1 MSKTKNAIWKWKKTE
16 FVVKTNVSVLCL
28 YLSLE
33 LKEMIRKRKEK
44 KLVKSK
50 RKVSCFGCHF
60 KIKNFTMSTCL
71 LLLLSPKVWLK
82 LFREI
87 VFTEKHVVEKTFTRP
102 HHATYCLLSPPPP
115 LLLLCPIFVYMH
127 QKNIT
132 FSAAKIHGNIFLSR
146 ILTSN
151 IYALSLNPHKK
162 KLRETTLGKKI

>member
-1 MSKTKNAIWKWKKTE
+1 MKKKTE
-16 FVVKTNVSVLCL
+16 FVVKINVSVLCL

-71 LLLLSPKVWLK
+71 LLLYCYVPQSMIKIISWNR
-82 LFREI
+82 F
-87 VFTEKHVVEKTFTRP
+87 HGKTCRGKNLPAHTYP

-127 QKNIT
+127 QKKLPFPLQKYTEI
-132 FSAAKIHGNIFLSR
+132 FSSPEFSR
-146 ILTSN
+146 RTYMPCRWTPIRRN
-151 IYALSLNPHKK
+151 YV
-162 KLRETTLGKKI
+162 KLHLEKKI

>member
-1 MSKTKNAIWKWKKTE
+1 MKKKTE

-71 LLLLSPKVWLK
+71 LLLLCPPKYDYNF
-82 LFREI
+82 FREI
-87 VFTEKHVVEKTFTRP
+87 VFTEK
-102 HHATYCLLSPPPP
+102 S
-115 LLLLCPIFVYMH
+115 
-127 QKNIT
+127 
-132 FSAAKIHGNIFLSR
+132 
-146 ILTSN
+146 
-151 IYALSLNPHKK
+151 
-162 KLRETTLGKKI
+162 

>member
-1 MSKTKNAIWKWKKTE
+1 MKKKTE

-71 LLLLSPKVWLK
+71 LLLYCYVPQSMIKIISWNRFHGK
-82 LFREI
+82 TCRG
-87 VFTEKHVVEKTFTRP
+87 KTFTRP
-102 HHATYCLLSPPPP
+102 HIPSSCHLLSIVAPSP

-127 QKNIT
+127 QKKIT

-162 KLRETTLGKKI
+162 KLRETVKLHLEKKI

>member
-1 MSKTKNAIWKWKKTE
+1 M
-16 FVVKTNVSVLCL
+16 KTNVSVLCL

-71 LLLLSPKVWLK
+71 LLLYCYVPQSMIKIISWNR
-82 LFREI
+82 F
-87 VFTEKHVVEKTFTRP
+87 HGKTCRGKNFYP
-102 HHATYCLLSPPPP
+102 PSSCHLLSIVAPPP

>member
-1 MSKTKNAIWKWKKTE
+1 MKKKKTE

-71 LLLLSPKVWLK
+71 LLLYCYVPQSMIKIISWNRFHGK
-82 LFREI
+82 TCRG
-87 VFTEKHVVEKTFTRP
+87 KTFTRP
-102 HHATYCLLSPPPP
+102 HIPSSCHLLSIVAPSP
-115 LLLLCPIFVYMH
+115 LIVAMSDL
-127 QKNIT
+127 
-132 FSAAKIHGNIFLSR
+132 R
-146 ILTSN
+146 
-151 IYALSLNPHKK
+151 IYASEKNYLFRCKNTRKYFPLQNSHVEHICLVVEPP
-162 KLRETTLGKKI
+162 

>member
-1 MSKTKNAIWKWKKTE
+1 MSKTKMQFGNEKKKTE

-71 LLLLSPKVWLK
+71 LLLYCYVPQSMIKIISWNRFHGKTCRGKNFYPPTHTLIMPPIVYCRPLPLIVAMSDLRIYASEKNY
-82 LFREI
+82 LFRCKNTRKYFPLQNSHVEHI
-87 VFTEKHVVEKTFTRP
+87 CLVVE
-102 HHATYCLLSPPPP
+102 PP
-115 LLLLCPIFVYMH
+115 
-127 QKNIT
+127 
-132 FSAAKIHGNIFLSR
+132 
-146 ILTSN
+146 
-151 IYALSLNPHKK
+151 
-162 KLRETTLGKKI
+162 

>member
-1 MSKTKNAIWKWKKTE
+1 MSKTKMQFGNEKKTE

-87 VFTEKHVVEKTFTRP
+87 VFTEKHVEKTFNP
-102 HHATYCLLSPPPP
+102 PSSCHLLSIVAPSP
-115 LLLLCPIFVYMH
+115 LIVAMSDL
-127 QKNIT
+127 
-132 FSAAKIHGNIFLSR
+132 R
-146 ILTSN
+146 
-151 IYALSLNPHKK
+151 IYASEKHYLFRCKNTRKYFPLQNSHVEHICLVVEPP
-162 KLRETTLGKKI
+162 

>member
-71 LLLLSPKVWLK
+71 LLLYCYVPQSMIKIISWNRFHGKTCGKNFYPPSSCHLLSIVAPSPLIVAMSDLRIYASEKNY
-82 LFREI
+82 LFRCKNTRKYFPLQNSHVEHI
-87 VFTEKHVVEKTFTRP
+87 CLVVE
-102 HHATYCLLSPPPP
+102 PP
-115 LLLLCPIFVYMH
+115 
-127 QKNIT
+127 
-132 FSAAKIHGNIFLSR
+132 
-146 ILTSN
+146 
-151 IYALSLNPHKK
+151 
-162 KLRETTLGKKI
+162 